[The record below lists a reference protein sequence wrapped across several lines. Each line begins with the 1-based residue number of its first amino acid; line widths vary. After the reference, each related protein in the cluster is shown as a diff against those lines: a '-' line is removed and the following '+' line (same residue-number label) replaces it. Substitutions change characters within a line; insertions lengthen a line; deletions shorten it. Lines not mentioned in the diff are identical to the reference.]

1 MDGKVKCK
9 IHARGHPA
17 GHHLPPAGQRRAQPA
32 TAGAGATSTSPSR
45 WRSPRNLNEEQKDA
59 LRKFAATMGEHSGV
73 TKSEE
78 KDEHSSIFHRKK
90 KK

>member
-1 MDGKVKCK
+1 MCK
-9 IHARGHPA
+9 IEPGTHPGTTLRLRGR
-17 GHHLPPAGQRRAQPA
+17 GV
-32 TAGAGATSTSPSR
+32 PSLNGR
-45 WRSPRNLNEEQKDA
+45 GRGDQYVTIRVEIPRNLNEEQKDA

>member
-1 MDGKVKCK
+1 MQDR
-9 IHARGHPA
+9 AGHPA
-17 GHHLPPAGQRRAQPA
+17 GNDPAPAGQRRAQPERPG
-32 TAGAGATSTSPSR
+32 TRRPQYVTIR
-45 WRSPRNLNEEQKDA
+45 VEIPRNLNEEQKDA

>member
-1 MDGKVKCK
+1 MQDR
-9 IHARGHPA
+9 AGHPA
-17 GHHLPPAGQRRAQPA
+17 GNHPAPAGQRRAQPERPGRGDQYV
-32 TAGAGATSTSPSR
+32 TIR
-45 WRSPRNLNEEQKDA
+45 VEIPRNLNEEQKDA

-78 KDEHSSIFHRKK
+78 KNEHSSIFHRKK

>member
-1 MDGKVKCK
+1 MPY
-9 IHARGHPA
+9 IAIS
-17 GHHLPPAGQRRAQPA
+17 
-32 TAGAGATSTSPSR
+32 TSTAMT
-45 WRSPRNLNEEQKDA
+45 EEQKDA